1 MARKKMTELTEKFK
15 ELAKPIGDASGV
27 STPNDKG
34 KAPEHDEV
42 KKKGQA
48 ADGSMLKC
56 KADALS
62 ELVDR
67 LSELSQEEI
76 LELHSGLEEEGEGD
90 VTEGFRRNAAAKRK
104 GSARPR
110 ANTTGDKKLKV
121 SEDADLGAEV
131 KPEFKSGGRK
141 GPKSGSLD
149 DTEVAD
155 DIKRTKDKNL
165 LVKTEDYK
173 TDEDEDDDKKKKTDE
188 ELALEI
194 FDRIK
199 IKVEDVDL
207 STHNPVTL
215 LDGNEL
221 SEEFKTQIS
230 ELFGAAVVATTNAR
244 LKTLAS
250 EEVKHIREA
259 TDTATDELA
268 ESLDKYLDY
277 VAENFFEE
285 NQIAIESSLKVERAE
300 TFLAALSELFVENNI
315 DVPTEKRDLVSEL
328 ETRADTAEKAF
339 AEEMK
344 RNVKLREDNQ
354 RLLKEKVVED
364 VASDLSDVQ
373 REKLMELVENLTFK
387 DADSFT
393 SKVNELKTKYIT
405 ESKEEKAPVLTESKT
420 PVASNGTDNTVNMVK
435 SLLRGNRR

>member
-76 LELHSGLEEEGEGD
+76 LELHSGLAEEGEGD

-121 SEDADLGAEV
+121 SEDADLGSEV

-173 TDEDEDDDKKKKTDE
+173 TDEDEDDKKKKTDE

-244 LKTLAS
+244 LKVLAN
-250 EEVKHIREA
+250 EEVKYVREA
-259 TDTATDELA
+259 TEVATNDLA

-315 DVPTEKRDLVSEL
+315 DVPSDKRDLVSEL

-354 RLLKEKVVED
+354 RLLKEKVVEE

-405 ESKEEKAPVLTESKT
+405 ESKEEKAPVLTESVVSAKNGQDDMVRT
-420 PVASNGTDNTVNMVK
+420 VA
-435 SLLRGNRR
+435 SLLRAPTVRR